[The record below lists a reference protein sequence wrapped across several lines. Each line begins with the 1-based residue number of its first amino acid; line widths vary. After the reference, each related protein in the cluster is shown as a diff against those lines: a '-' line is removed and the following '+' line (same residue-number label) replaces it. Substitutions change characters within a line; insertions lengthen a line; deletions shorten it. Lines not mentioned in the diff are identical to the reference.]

1 MNNKLSITIYWGYD
15 ENEDIIFEE
24 DEMRDEFR
32 SKMDT
37 LLEHSAMAK
46 DEYNQ
51 LRKDD
56 EDFAKQWSDNLDDF
70 NEWFRDVYLPSVI
83 NN

>member
-1 MNNKLSITIYWGYD
+1 MNNKLNITIYWGYD

-32 SKMDT
+32 SKMDK

>member
-37 LLEHSAMAK
+37 LLEHSVMAK